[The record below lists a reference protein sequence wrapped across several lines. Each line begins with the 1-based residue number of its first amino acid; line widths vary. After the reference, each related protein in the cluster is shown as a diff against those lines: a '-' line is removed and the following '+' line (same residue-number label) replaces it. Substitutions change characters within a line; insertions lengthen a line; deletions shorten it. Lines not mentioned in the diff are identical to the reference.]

1 MFAVLLPEYAKW
13 HVRSGVTGAR
23 SSLFPFLLPPW
34 RAPGITPL
42 RSGGIGPDSL
52 KRFVGRPRAG
62 IIRQMGIRDFIR
74 QLEEHRE
81 RLQRGSDLSIT
92 EREETL
98 REAEIMVGMAEAAI
112 KELDSIIRNRRINLP
127 EEHAVRFAQ
136 DVFLYLRD
144 EEEKVKEHL
153 RKLAS

>member
-1 MFAVLLPEYAKW
+1 
-13 HVRSGVTGAR
+13 
-23 SSLFPFLLPPW
+23 
-34 RAPGITPL
+34 
-42 RSGGIGPDSL
+42 
-52 KRFVGRPRAG
+52 
-62 IIRQMGIRDFIR
+62 MGIRDFIR
-74 QLEEHRE
+74 QLEEHRQRLE
-81 RLQRGSDLSIT
+81 RGPDLSIT
-92 EREETL
+92 ERDETL